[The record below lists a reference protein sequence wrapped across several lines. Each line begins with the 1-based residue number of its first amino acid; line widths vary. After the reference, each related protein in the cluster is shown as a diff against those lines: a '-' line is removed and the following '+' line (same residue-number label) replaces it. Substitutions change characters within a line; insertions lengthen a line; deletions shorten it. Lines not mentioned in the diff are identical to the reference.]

1 MATILE
7 VQAAQISPVQLEA
20 LRGFASNLEQ
30 SQLRDLLL
38 GLTTTVG
45 SGSDV
50 ALFESDSELTPNQVA
65 QHLSMSRTH
74 LYKMLD
80 SGELASHTVGRD
92 RRIRFA
98 DVAAFEMRRQQS
110 RRQLAERFAHSDAS
124 RAAAIDEIADEL

>member
-7 VQAAQISPVQLEA
+7 VQAAQISKVQLEA

-38 GLTTTVG
+38 ALTTTVG

-50 ALFESDSELTPNQVA
+50 ALLESEAELTPSQVA

-92 RRIRFA
+92 HRIRFA